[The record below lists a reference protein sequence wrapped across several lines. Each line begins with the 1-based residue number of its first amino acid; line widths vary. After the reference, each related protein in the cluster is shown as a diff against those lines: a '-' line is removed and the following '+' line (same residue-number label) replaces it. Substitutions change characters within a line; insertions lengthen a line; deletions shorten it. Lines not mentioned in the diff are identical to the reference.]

1 MTFSIVFLFSINTTP
16 HFVFSGIVPA
26 GNNCPG

>member
-16 HFVFSGIVPA
+16 HFVFSAIVLADNLPF
-26 GNNCPG
+26 